1 VSDSPTVGTALPT
14 ADAASTQDAAHQID
28 IHKLADKVYDLLLA
42 DARLGR
48 ARSDSPLVSQRR
60 GEG

>member
-1 VSDSPTVGTALPT
+1 MSETPIAGAAPPPTDA
-14 ADAASTQDAAHQID
+14 ADAGAHQID
-28 IHKLADKVYDLLLA
+28 VQQLADKVYDLLLA